1 MSFNSGRWRKAK
13 YASPRPRRRESSV
26 ISISSDSEL
35 EEVKRP
41 SRHVVERSK
50 ARGVALK
57 KSKSSAR
64 LIYEENSDDR
74 DFIDDSALVDDESD
88 EGSVLLYY
96 HLCVFL
102 HCVDIKVSTG

>member
-1 MSFNSGRWRKAK
+1 MEG
-13 YASPRPRRRESSV
+13 
-26 ISISSDSEL
+26 
-35 EEVKRP
+35 
-41 SRHVVERSK
+41 SK

-57 KSKSSAR
+57 RSKSSAR

-88 EGSVLLYY
+88 ERSVPLYY
-96 HLCVFL
+96 HLWVFL